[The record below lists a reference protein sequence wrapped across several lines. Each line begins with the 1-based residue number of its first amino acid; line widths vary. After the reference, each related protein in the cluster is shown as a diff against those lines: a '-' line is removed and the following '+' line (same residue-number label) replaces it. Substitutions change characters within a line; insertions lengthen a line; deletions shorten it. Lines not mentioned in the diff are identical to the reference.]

1 MNNSASEPTPA
12 RFSNPFSRYFS
23 ATRPAFLLATLAACL
38 LGQVG
43 ANYSGVQIQPEI
55 AVLTIVLGL
64 LVHAGVNVLNDYFD
78 ALNGSDA
85 ANAERLYP
93 FTGGSRFIQNG
104 VLTPKQMVYFSY
116 WLLGAAILGGLW
128 LSWLAGAGLLVI
140 GAVGTL
146 IGWAYSAV
154 PLRLNSRG
162 LGELSVLI
170 GFLAIVVGADYV
182 QRQSFSLQPYI
193 VGLPYALLVANLLY
207 INQFPDRK
215 ADAAAGKNNLVVRL
229 PLMSAIWGYLLLAG
243 LALVWLIAMVTVGK
257 LPALALIT
265 ALPLLFSLRAF
276 WILREFS
283 DKPAQLLPAIKLT
296 LASMLSHAL
305 LLTII
310 MLWKTP

>member
-1 MNNSASEPTPA
+1 MRKSAIEPSLASFP
-12 RFSNPFSRYFS
+12 NPVIRYFA

-38 LGQVG
+38 LGQAG

-85 ANAERLYP
+85 ANVERLYP

-104 VLTPKQMVYFSY
+104 VLSPKQTAYFSY

-128 LSWLAGAGLLVI
+128 LSWLAGVGLLVI

-193 VGLPYALLVANLLY
+193 VGYALCLIGSQFTLY
-207 INQFPDRK
+207 QSVP
-215 ADAAAGKNNLVVRL
+215 
-229 PLMSAIWGYLLLAG
+229 
-243 LALVWLIAMVTVGK
+243 
-257 LPALALIT
+257 
-265 ALPLLFSLRAF
+265 
-276 WILREFS
+276 
-283 DKPAQLLPAIKLT
+283 
-296 LASMLSHAL
+296 
-305 LLTII
+305 
-310 MLWKTP
+310 